1 MDQPQ
6 PYLFDGIIY
15 SDKRK
20 RSNSPILKSNDS
32 KKKKL
37 NYKNKRS
44 LVINPLEILKF
55 PKNE

>member
-44 LVINPLEILKF
+44 LVINPLEIFKIS
-55 PKNE
+55 